1 MNRIQIEFDELVED
15 EPKTS
20 ASAAE
25 DDAAILASKILVVD
39 DSPTTRELMRG
50 CLIAS
55 GFSQVEVAGDGAEA
69 LRLAE
74 RNAPDLVVLDLAMPV
89 LDGFDTCA
97 ALRRRSETRDVPV
110 LVQSA
115 TEKFSDVTRAFDVG
129 ATDILGKPF
138 KPIELT
144 TRMRVHLENRQ
155 MIKRLVSYRTRVA
168 QELDAAREMQ
178 QFLCPDPYMK
188 RAASER
194 HRVEIGSVYR
204 PSSEIGGDIWGM
216 IDADDYLCLYL
227 ADFAGHGVPAAM
239 NTFRLNTLIAR
250 ISGDAEAHQ
259 PERALAYLNDALCDS
274 LAPGQFA
281 TLIWAR
287 LDRRTGVLAY
297 STAGAPPPLIWPAGP
312 HLPPRYGACSGLPCG
327 FVKGVSYE
335 RREIETG
342 PDFRF
347 MMYSDALI
355 EARDPSGEMIGEE
368 GLLGRIGDAGE
379 EQGVDSFIDAILYQ
393 SIDGDAVSD
402 DDLTVIALAMP
413 AEAEDERHG

>member
-1 MNRIQIEFDELVED
+1 MNFDLSRIED
-15 EPKTS
+15 
-20 ASAAE
+20 ASAQPTLASARDEAE
-25 DDAAILASKILVVD
+25 ILAARILIVD

-50 CLIAS
+50 CLAAS
-55 GFSQVEVAGDGAEA
+55 GFSNVQVAGDGAEA
-69 LRLAE
+69 LLLAE
-74 RNAPDLVVLDLAMPV
+74 RQAPDLVILDLAMPV
-89 LDGFDTCA
+89 LDGFETCA
-97 ALRRRSETRDVPV
+97 ELRRRAETRDVPV

-115 TEKFSDVTRAFDVG
+115 TKKLSDVTRAFEVG
-129 ATDILGKPF
+129 ANDILGKPF

-155 MIKRLVSYRTRVA
+155 MIKSLVNYRKRVA

-178 QFLCPDPYMK
+178 RFLCPDPYMK
-188 RAASER
+188 RAAAER

-250 ISGDAEAHQ
+250 ISGDEEAHQ

-274 LAPGQFA
+274 LSPGQFA

-287 LDRRTGVLAY
+287 LERRTGVLAY

-312 HLPPRYGACSGLPCG
+312 NVPPRYGACAGLPCG

-335 RREIETG
+335 RREVETG

-347 MMYSDALI
+347 LMYSDALI
-355 EARDPSGEMIGEE
+355 EARDPSGKMIGED
-368 GLLGRIGDAGE
+368 GLLRRIAGAGE
-379 EQGVDSFIDAILYQ
+379 ELGVDSFIDSILYQ
-393 SIDGDAVSD
+393 SIDGDASAD
-402 DDLTVIALAMP
+402 DDLTLIALTLP
-413 AEAEDERHG
+413 PEPDEPGDG

>member
-204 PSSEIGGDIWGM
+204 P
-216 IDADDYLCLYL
+216 
-227 ADFAGHGVPAAM
+227 
-239 NTFRLNTLIAR
+239 
-250 ISGDAEAHQ
+250 
-259 PERALAYLNDALCDS
+259 
-274 LAPGQFA
+274 
-281 TLIWAR
+281 
-287 LDRRTGVLAY
+287 
-297 STAGAPPPLIWPAGP
+297 
-312 HLPPRYGACSGLPCG
+312 
-327 FVKGVSYE
+327 
-335 RREIETG
+335 
-342 PDFRF
+342 
-347 MMYSDALI
+347 
-355 EARDPSGEMIGEE
+355 
-368 GLLGRIGDAGE
+368 
-379 EQGVDSFIDAILYQ
+379 
-393 SIDGDAVSD
+393 
-402 DDLTVIALAMP
+402 
-413 AEAEDERHG
+413 